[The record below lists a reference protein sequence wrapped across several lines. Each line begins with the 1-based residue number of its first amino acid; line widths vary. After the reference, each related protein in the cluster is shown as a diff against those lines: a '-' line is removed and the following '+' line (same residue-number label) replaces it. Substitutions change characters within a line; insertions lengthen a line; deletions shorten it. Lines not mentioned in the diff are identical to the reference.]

1 MGEGEVRRVTPTLY
15 VLAVLTLT
23 ALSLYGLIQQIATR
37 KQRQQAR
44 ATFYKYH
51 KQQIQRGQR

>member
-1 MGEGEVRRVTPTLY
+1 MATLY
-15 VLAVLTLT
+15 VLSILALT
-23 ALSLYGLIQQIATR
+23 ALSLYGLAQQVATR

-44 ATFYKYH
+44 AAAYKYH

>member
-23 ALSLYGLIQQIATR
+23 ALSLYGLAQQVATR

-44 ATFYKYH
+44 AAAYKYH

>member
-44 ATFYKYH
+44 ATFYEYH